1 MQQPGERAEGTA
13 DHRGMCGP
21 SQSCSCLG
29 LLESLLHL
37 TNDCSRGIGAM
48 QRAKASTS
56 PSACVSPARA
66 VEGKVDSLS
75 RSDFLHR
82 LSVALATLPQD
93 TVSSETF
100 SSGWIDPGIC
110 TSSKL
115 ESSEN

>member
-1 MQQPGERAEGTA
+1 MIAHEA
-13 DHRGMCGP
+13 
-21 SQSCSCLG
+21 S
-29 LLESLLHL
+29 
-37 TNDCSRGIGAM
+37 GAM

-66 VEGKVDSLS
+66 IEGKVDSLS

-93 TVSSETF
+93 TVSSETS